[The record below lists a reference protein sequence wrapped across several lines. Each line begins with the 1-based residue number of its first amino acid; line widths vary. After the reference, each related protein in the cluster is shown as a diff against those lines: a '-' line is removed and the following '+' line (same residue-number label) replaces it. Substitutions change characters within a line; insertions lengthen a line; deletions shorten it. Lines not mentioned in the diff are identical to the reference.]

1 MRSKLRT
8 AALVA
13 FCAAASLAASQCGPS
28 RSSQQSADEAPT
40 PGRLEAR
47 TWTPQSSPDS
57 IAAWVLAGCR
67 GRADKGQC
75 VEKALISTIQP
86 AGVDKSMAAL
96 LIVAQKDD
104 DIGRDGHVY
113 AHGIGIAAY
122 TSPETVNDA
131 FGRCTTDFQ
140 SGCYHGVIQGYFA
153 DDADGEGGV
162 TAEKLDALCAP
173 YRSPDKRWLDF
184 QCAHGAGHGLMAVN
198 AHHLLKALDACDLL
212 GDHFE
217 RQGCWGGAFMENV
230 VNATNPHHTAVT
242 QTAGHE
248 HGGGHH
254 GEAAPAQAGHG
265 EHGAGHGDH
274 GGAGHGTAAT
284 AAAEPF
290 KALDK
295 SEPLYPCNVVKEHHR
310 TQCYLM
316 QTSAILFHSNG
327 DFTDA
332 SRQCGRAPEAMRQT
346 CFQSL
351 GRDANSWARGSHE
364 RAVRYCGTAP
374 EESQAY
380 CIVGVVK
387 NIVDVTAVATDGLEF
402 CKKVPGHAKPA
413 CYRAVGQQI
422 ALLRPAHEARERECQ
437 AAESGYLT
445 ECRFGAGLGLLRTEE

>member
-8 AALVA
+8 AAMVA

-28 RSSQQSADEAPT
+28 RSSQPTDEAPT

-47 TWTPQSSPDS
+47 TWTPQDSPDS

-86 AGVDKSMAAL
+86 AGVDRTMAAL
-96 LIVAQKDD
+96 LIVADKDG

-122 TSPETVNDA
+122 TSPETVSDA

-153 DDADGEGGV
+153 DDAGGNGGGV
-162 TAEKLDALCAP
+162 TAEKLNALCAP
-173 YRSPDKRWLDF
+173 YRFADKRWLDF

-212 GDHFE
+212 TDQFE
-217 RQGCWGGAFMENV
+217 KQGCWGGAFMENV

-242 QTAGHE
+242 QTGAHE

-254 GEAAPAQAGHG
+254 GEAGKAEAGHG
-265 EHGAGHGDH
+265 EHAAAGHDEHAGHGR
-274 GGAGHGTAAT
+274 A

-290 KALDK
+290 RALDK
-295 SEPLYPCNVVKEHHR
+295 DEPLYPCNVVKAHHQK
-310 TQCYLM
+310 QCYLM

-327 DFTDA
+327 DFADA
-332 SRQCGRAPEAMRQT
+332 SRQCQRAPEDMRQT

-351 GRDANSWARGSHE
+351 GRDANSWARGSHA

-374 EESQAY
+374 EEAQAF

-387 NIVDVTAVATDGLEF
+387 NIVDVTAVAADGFEF
-402 CKKVPGHAKPA
+402 CKQVPGHTKPA

-422 ALLRPAHEARERECQ
+422 ALLRHTPAARERECA

-445 ECRFGAGLGLLRTEE
+445 ECRFGAGLGLLRTDE